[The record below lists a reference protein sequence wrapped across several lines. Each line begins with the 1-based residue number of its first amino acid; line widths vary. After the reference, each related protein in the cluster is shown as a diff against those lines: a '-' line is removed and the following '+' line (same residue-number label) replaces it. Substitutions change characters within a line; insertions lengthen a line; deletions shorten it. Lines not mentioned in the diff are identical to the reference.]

1 MAYVILMAGLLVIMT
16 SFAMMVA
23 LRLYARHRQQFEM
36 SMENTKSSQERMALQ
51 NLLLHEETERKRI
64 GRDLHDQ
71 VAGDLVVLQME
82 LNRIKSFVTQG
93 NSGGASGH
101 LHDAGLILK
110 RVMGSTRNISNLLNP
125 VGLMKYGFSG
135 GLWELV
141 NRANNVSDDIQFRLS
156 IPDQVNLSKFQE
168 LVFYRI
174 VQELINNAFKHSKA
188 SVVQMNFK
196 EGITMLL
203 SYEDNGIGIINDN
216 RRASRLESLYSRV
229 ESLNGEI
236 DVVTLEKKGLCITIK
251 VNHDKQ

>member
-1 MAYVILMAGLLVIMT
+1 MAGLLVFMT
-16 SFAMMVA
+16 SFAMIVA
-23 LRLYARHRQQFEM
+23 LRLYARHRHQFEITI
-36 SMENTKSSQERMALQ
+36 ENTKSSQERLALQ
-51 NLLLHEETERKRI
+51 NILLHEETERKRI

-82 LNRIKSFVTQG
+82 LNRIKNFITQG

-101 LHDAGLILK
+101 LYDAGLILK

-125 VGLMKYGFSG
+125 VGLKKYGFVG

-141 NRANNVSDDIQFRLS
+141 NRANCVSDEMQFRLKM
-156 IPDQVNLSKFQE
+156 PETVQLSKFQE

-188 SVVQMNFK
+188 SIIHLNFH
-196 EGITMLL
+196 EGETMLL
-203 SYEDNGIGIINDN
+203 SYEDNGLGIIEDD
-216 RRASRLESLYSRV
+216 RRELRMESLYSRV

-236 DVVTLEKKGLCITIK
+236 DVVTLEKKGLKIVIK
-251 VNHDKQ
+251 VNHDK